1 MSQNARS
8 QNARSQNARS
18 QEVRSQNAGS
28 QNASDSRSVN
38 PTVAVSPQ
46 STNKTATS
54 VLSANADRTAM
65 SVSEFNP
72 FTTSLESNATRLMD
86 EVFADLE
93 RMLERGVQLDFEEAE
108 PQPTTRSQS
117 KSQSKSLASR
127 PTSDTSSETEKADR
141 DTQEETDSPSSL
153 AVLPKL
159 SPRQLALEDLDN
171 LDNLGDE
178 ADLLVQAAQTTSQPE
193 GQSFDMLLIS
203 LLLASMTLAAGS
215 WFFFRDRLP
224 QPVAQSSPIPEKAV
238 NPQDAA
244 FLDYVQRSVERIDR
258 AAQEQASAKGTTT
271 SPTPTVLERV
281 YIPIYQPPGAPSS
294 TPASPA
300 TGAVPRVTVP
310 ASPVVPTSP
319 PRTVV
324 PPASQ
329 AAPAAPSSVPSPAP
343 VPAPAAQNVLIGLL
357 ELGDRSAALFEING
371 ATQRIQL
378 GERIG
383 DSGWTL
389 VSISNQEAVIRRNGE
404 VRSIYVG
411 QQF

>member
-1 MSQNARS
+1 M
-8 QNARSQNARS
+8 SQNARS
-18 QEVRSQNAGS
+18 QEVSSQNAGS

-38 PTVAVSPQ
+38 PTVAASPQ

-54 VLSANADRTAM
+54 VLSAHADRQM

-108 PQPTTRSQS
+108 PQATTRSQS
-117 KSQSKSLASR
+117 QSRASR
-127 PTSDTSSETEKADR
+127 STTNLPVDAQKPDR
-141 DTQEETDSPSSL
+141 GTQEEPDSPSSL

-171 LDNLGDE
+171 FGDE
-178 ADLLVQAAQTTSQPE
+178 ADLLVQAAQTTPQPE
-193 GQSFDMLLIS
+193 GQSLDMLLIS

-224 QPVAQSSPIPEKAV
+224 QPVAQSSPTTEKAV

-258 AAQEQASAKGTTT
+258 AAQEQASAKGSTT

-281 YIPIYQPPGAPSS
+281 YIPIYQPPGTTSS
-294 TPASPA
+294 TPSSPA
-300 TGAVPRVTVP
+300 TGAVPRVTVS
-310 ASPVVPTSP
+310 ASPAVPNSP

-324 PPASQ
+324 PPAPQ

-343 VPAPAAQNVLIGLL
+343 VPAPAPQSTLIGLL